1 MFVSAVESYQQI
13 RYRVYYIMLNQHVFK
28 NALPFMSQGEILT
41 TNSVNKINNAISRCY
56 ITLYVV
62 VFT

>member
-1 MFVSAVESYQQI
+1 MLVSAVESYQQI
-13 RYRVYYIMLNQHVFK
+13 RYLVYYIMLNQHVFK

-41 TNSVNKINNAISRCY
+41 TNSVNKINNAILRCY

>member
-1 MFVSAVESYQQI
+1 MFVSADESYQQI
-13 RYRVYYIMLNQHVFK
+13 CYRVYYIMLNQHVFK

-41 TNSVNKINNAISRCY
+41 TNSVNKINNAILRCY